1 VKSGAGPGVA
11 ARGSPVC
18 LTWRVGRG
26 DIAARLGEATDTC
39 WTVIEG
45 AAAGRGADRET
56 FARRYVPVVRAYLA
70 ARWRGPA
77 LAGEIDDAAQEVFV
91 DCFRDGGALGRADR
105 SREGGF
111 RVFLFGVTRNIA
123 MRHERARA
131 KRRAGSSDAAQDP
144 EEIAARDEELSV
156 AFDRAWATSL
166 IRQAS
171 ARQAEIAAVDGDAA
185 LRRLELLRLRF
196 EDGLPI
202 REIAARWG
210 VDPAHLHREYAK
222 ARDEFRAS
230 LREVVIF
237 HHPAAEAH
245 ADAECA
251 RLLHVIR

>member
-1 VKSGAGPGVA
+1 LTCRVA
-11 ARGSPVC
+11 
-18 LTWRVGRG
+18 RG
-26 DIAARLGEATDTC
+26 DIAAPVGDATDTC

-45 AAAGRGADRET
+45 AAAGSGVDRES
-56 FARRYVPVVRAYLA
+56 FARRYLPVVRAYLA

-105 SREGGF
+105 TCEGGF
-111 RVFLFGVTRNIA
+111 RVFLFGVTHNIA

-131 KRRAGSSDAAQDP
+131 RRRTGPSDAAPDP
-144 EEIAARDEELSV
+144 DEIAAGDEELSV

-171 ARQAEIAAVDGDAA
+171 ARQAQVAAVDGDAA
-185 LRRLELLRLRF
+185 LRRVELLRLRF

-210 VDPAHLHREYAK
+210 ADPAHLHREYAK
-222 ARDEFRAS
+222 ARDEFRGS

-237 HHPAAEAH
+237 HNPAAEAH

-251 RLLHVIR
+251 RLLHAIR